1 MGAGERGHLRR
12 DTAGGEYAGEKESAG
27 RGVSVDGWD
36 LLLPL
41 SADSDSVTVAVPDG
55 TAVLGDGAYRARVGR
70 VIHDL
75 NGAVLLFSPVSGTDA
90 VPLRVTAPA
99 DAAPAEGAVVIF
111 DLSPG
116 KCLCYS

>member
-1 MGAGERGHLRR
+1 
-12 DTAGGEYAGEKESAG
+12 
-27 RGVSVDGWD
+27 VSVDGWD

-41 SADSDSVTVAVPDG
+41 GADSDSVTVAVPDG

-75 NGAVLLFSPVSGTDA
+75 NGVVLLLSPVSGTDA

-111 DLSPG
+111 DLPPD